1 MINKSLNQ
9 TTNDKDNSNQ
19 KQQYK
24 NNNNNNNDQHI
35 EYEDTLLNSNQKV

>member
-24 NNNNNNNDQHI
+24 NNNNNNDQHI
-35 EYEDTLLNSNQKV
+35 ENEDTLLNSNQKV